1 MRKRIMIA
9 AVLLILIMVMPIA
22 ASAEDSVKDQITVN
36 VPDGWEVGYDEK
48 NKPLCSISK
57 EGASINVRYVYVED
71 VRYESVNPENEK
83 EVKSAFYQDDE
94 KLAANCGFS
103 RLELEDLVKNDEGY
117 IMAIGKTGANGYPI
131 YFVPFGDG
139 LWRATMV
146 ASNAV
151 LENQA
156 EKILLSY
163 RDTEKL
169 REDFR
174 TKFEKKEKQKGLMMI
189 LEIAGFALFLVMI
202 GVVLTLVAKRT
213 DRKRQEDMDLH
224 PEKYRKKV
232 SREKQEAV
240 ELTCRYCGQK
250 FIVMVDEKDV
260 EIVRKTKERCPK
272 CQERDFDHMR
282 DIAIRTYGA

>member
-1 MRKRIMIA
+1 MRKIIA
-9 AVLLILIMVMPIA
+9 AALLILIMVMPVA

-36 VPDGWEVGYDEK
+36 VPAGWEISYGER
-48 NKPLCSISK
+48 NEPLCSISK
-57 EGASINVRYVYVED
+57 EGASISVRYIYVED
-71 VRYESVNPENEK
+71 AMSESVDPKNEK
-83 EVKSAFYQDDE
+83 EVTDAFYQDKE
-94 KLAANCGFS
+94 KLAEKFRFS
-103 RLELEDLVKNDEGY
+103 WMNLEDTVKNDEGY
-117 IMAIGKTGANGYPI
+117 IMAVGKTGANGYPI

-156 EKILLSY
+156 EKILLTY

-174 TKFEKKEKQKGLMMI
+174 TKFEKKEKQKGLMMV

>member
-1 MRKRIMIA
+1 MRKRIMLA

-22 ASAEDSVKDQITVN
+22 ASADDSVKDQITVD
-36 VPDGWEVGYDEK
+36 VPAGWEVGYDEK
-48 NKPLCSISK
+48 NKPLCSISR
-57 EGASINVRYVYVED
+57 EDASINVRYVYVED
-71 VRYESVNPENEK
+71 VMYESVNPENEK
-83 EVKSAFYQDDE
+83 EVRNAFFQDEE
-94 KLAANCGFS
+94 KLAKEYGLLGL
-103 RLELEDLVKNDEGY
+103 RLEDSVKNDEGY
-117 IMAIGKTGANGYPI
+117 IMAVGKTGANGYPI

-139 LWRATMV
+139 LWRAATV
-146 ASNAV
+146 TSNDV

-156 EKILLSY
+156 EKILLTY
-163 RDTEKL
+163 KDTEKL

-174 TKFEKKEKQKGLMMI
+174 TKFEKKEKQKGLMMV

-213 DRKRQEDMDLH
+213 DRKRQEDRDLH
-224 PEKYRKKV
+224 PEKYRKKR

-240 ELTCRYCGQK
+240 ELTCRYCGQR
-250 FIVMVDEKDV
+250 FIVMVDKKDV